1 MKQKEILLFGATGQ
15 IGRNLIRKLSKNNY
29 KIVAV
34 TRNIH
39 RAGYILKTQA
49 NPGYLELVEINNFDT
64 RRIDDLIKRCSICV
78 NLIGI
83 LYEKKK
89 GQFKTIHTDL
99 PDMLSQ
105 RMNKFKNDKFIHLS
119 SLGIEKALDS
129 EYAKSKLNGEKKI
142 AQNFKNSIIIKPSIV
157 YSVDDKFTTN
167 FMTLLNRLPFMPLY
181 YDGKTKFSPIHV
193 SDLVNILYEVIN
205 GNFYKLTLEC
215 IGPEILSF
223 KEIINKLLKSINK
236 KRILF
241 PLPYPLAKIS
251 AKILQLLPNP
261 LLTED
266 QLNLLKYDNVVSGL
280 HKTNIDLGLKAE
292 KIFDVELEK
301 YSYNWRTGGQF
312 ASKNNLEKLK

>member
-29 KIVAV
+29 KIIAV

-49 NPGYLELVEINNFDT
+49 NPGYLELVEINNFDI

-312 ASKNNLEKLK
+312 ASKNNLGKIK